1 MLSYII
7 EGNNKIE
14 GTVKASGSKNA
25 ALPIIATAI
34 LNPEPVT
41 FYNIP
46 DIEDTRITLQILKI
60 LGCKVKADSGKI
72 NISSQDMHNKT
83 IPKELMHKLRS
94 TVVLAGAIL
103 GRFKEATFSYPGGCN
118 IGKRP
123 IDLHL
128 KAFKDLG
135 VEIQEKEDYIYC
147 KSKKE
152 MIGAKIKLDFPS
164 VGATENIILASV
176 YCKGV
181 THILNAAKEPEIQD
195 LAKCLNRMGAKIY
208 GAGTSRI
215 TICGVKKLKS
225 SDYRIMTDRI
235 ETGTLLCS
243 AAITNGNIK
252 IENANPEN
260 LMNVL
265 FKLKEMGCD
274 ISITRNT
281 ITLKS
286 PKTLKSVDIE
296 TAPYPGFPT
305 DMQPIIGAVLTK
317 AQGTSIIKENIF
329 ENRFKYALDL
339 KKMGANITL
348 NEEENIIKITGKS
361 DLKGETV
368 SSRDLRGGAA
378 LVLAGLSAN
387 GTTRVENADYILRGY
402 ENLEHKLKI
411 LGANIKLEKVDI
423 NAKEC

>member
-1 MLSYII
+1 MLSYVI
-7 EGNNKIE
+7 EGKNKIE
-14 GTVKASGSKNA
+14 GEVKASGSKNA

-46 DIEDTRITLQILKI
+46 DIEDTRITLKILKL
-60 LGCKVKADSGKI
+60 LGCKVIMNSGKI
-72 NISSQDMHNKT
+72 TISSKEMHNKI
-83 IPKELMHKLRS
+83 IPKDLMHKLRS

-135 VEIQEKEDYIYC
+135 VEIEEKEDYIHC
-147 KSKKE
+147 KAKKE
-152 MIGAKIKLDFPS
+152 LIGTKIKLGFPS

-195 LAKCLNRMGAKIY
+195 LAKCLNKMGAKVY

-215 TICGVKKLKS
+215 TICGVKKLHKT
-225 SDYRIMTDRI
+225 DYKIMTDRI
-235 ETGTLLCS
+235 ETGTLLCA
-243 AAITNGNIK
+243 AAITNGRVK

-260 LMNVL
+260 LLNVL
-265 FKLKEMGCD
+265 YKLKEIGCK
-274 ISITRNT
+274 ISITKNSIFLT
-281 ITLKS
+281 APKILKS
-286 PKTLKSVDIE
+286 TNIE
-296 TAPYPGFPT
+296 TMPYPGFPT

-317 AQGTSIIKENIF
+317 AKGTSIIKENIF

-339 KKMGANITL
+339 KKMGANIIFK
-348 NEEENIIKITGKS
+348 EENAIEITGESK
-361 DLKGETV
+361 LKGETV
-368 SSRDLRGGAA
+368 SSADLRGGAA
-378 LVLAGLSAN
+378 LVLAGLSAS
-387 GTTRVENADYILRGY
+387 GKTRVENAEYILRGY
-402 ENLEHKLKI
+402 ENLEKKLKK
-411 LGANIKLEKVDI
+411 LGANIILEKVV
-423 NAKEC
+423 